1 MILCDRTSVILN
13 PKEILRIN
21 LVLFIAFY
29 ITYRWIY
36 IIIYMHIYKYRQLH
50 TTWFYFI
57 YEQTIKNALFD
68 RVFIRAIV

>member
-29 ITYRWIY
+29 ITYRWLY
-36 IIIYMHIYKYRQLH
+36 IIIYTYIYKYRQLY

-57 YEQTIKNALFD
+57 YEQTIKNALFV